1 MRPLRPCLRVL
12 CPRLAWRLNLLLLV
26 GLSACGPAPSDHAP
40 SLEPRA
46 SLGGP
51 SESPP
56 VSQPSPSS
64 HHDPVTPAASPVP
77 LAAPLASNHEPAPE
91 AQEAPAPL
99 PEHLVLPQW
108 IAQALAS
115 PEVPVR
121 LRALDLWA
129 QQGPEA
135 PLDPL
140 VVALDDKDDD
150 VRAKAMALI
159 ERQWAVAQE
168 AEPKATP

>member
-1 MRPLRPCLRVL
+1 ML
-12 CPRLAWRLNLLLLV
+12 CPRLAWLLGLVLLV
-26 GLSACGPAPSDHAP
+26 GLSGCGPALSDQAS

-46 SLGGP
+46 SLGG
-51 SESPP
+51 SSKSPP
-56 VSQPSPSS
+56 VSQHSPST
-64 HHDPVTPAASPVP
+64 HHAPVTLPASPAP
-77 LAAPLASNHEPAPE
+77 LAAPRASRGAPIQDQ
-91 AQEAPAPL
+91 QEAPAPL
-99 PEHLVLPQW
+99 PEQLVLPIW

-140 VVALDDKDDD
+140 VVALDDADDD
-150 VRAKAMALI
+150 VRTKAMAII
-159 ERQWAVAQE
+159 ERHWAVAQE
-168 AEPKATP
+168 AEQSGGVEG